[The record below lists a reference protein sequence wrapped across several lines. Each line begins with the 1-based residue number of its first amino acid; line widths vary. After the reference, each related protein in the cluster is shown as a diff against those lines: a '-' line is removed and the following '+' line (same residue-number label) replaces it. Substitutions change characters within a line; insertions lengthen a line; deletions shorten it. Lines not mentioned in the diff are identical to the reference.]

1 MKPLE
6 PPVSEGYNIY
16 DNNPRGNTTM
26 NRLEEL
32 NKMLNDGEITEEQYQ
47 KEKAAYKES
56 VSRYLDLYLDGHI
69 SKEEL
74 YAALNE

>member
-1 MKPLE
+1 
-6 PPVSEGYNIY
+6 
-16 DNNPRGNTTM
+16 M

-32 NKMLNDGEITEEQYQ
+32 NKMLKDGEITEEQYQ

-69 SKEEL
+69 TKEQL
-74 YAALNE
+74 YTAINE